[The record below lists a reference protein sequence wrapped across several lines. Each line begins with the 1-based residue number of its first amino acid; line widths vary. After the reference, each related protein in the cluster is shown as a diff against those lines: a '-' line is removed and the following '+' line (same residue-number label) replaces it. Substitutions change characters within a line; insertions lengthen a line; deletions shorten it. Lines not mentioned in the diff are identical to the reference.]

1 MFVRVKTYPENKWAV
16 QIVENRRE
24 GNTVKQRIVRHV
36 GRAHSE
42 YELTKLKELAD
53 FIITELE
60 TAVQPALFPVNE
72 LANMV
77 TESRRRAETDPDP
90 LNVKLKQLREE
101 HRIITG
107 IHDVYGTLFNQVGF
121 DALLKKC
128 PVSSKV
134 LKDIVLARIAR
145 PVSKRASV
153 DMLETDF
160 GITWSLDAVYRMMDH
175 VDAGK
180 IENIQTLT
188 YENAKNLYTEEISI
202 LFYDCTTLYFESFTE
217 DDLKAFGYSKDN
229 KFNQSQVLLA
239 LMVTT
244 EGLPIGYEVFSGN
257 TFEGNTLKIAL
268 DKIKKQYK
276 LKRAIFVAD
285 SGLLSKPN
293 IDLLQENGIEY
304 IVGARLKSLPKQWQN
319 GMGFMVY
326 LPTSQMPTR

>member
-77 TESRRRAETDPDP
+77 TQSRRRAETDPDP

-101 HRIITG
+101 RRIITG
-107 IHDVYGTLFNQVGF
+107 IHDIYGTFFNQVGF

-134 LKDIVLARIAR
+134 LKI
-145 PVSKRASV
+145 
-153 DMLETDF
+153 
-160 GITWSLDAVYRMMDH
+160 
-175 VDAGK
+175 
-180 IENIQTLT
+180 
-188 YENAKNLYTEEISI
+188 
-202 LFYDCTTLYFESFTE
+202 
-217 DDLKAFGYSKDN
+217 
-229 KFNQSQVLLA
+229 
-239 LMVTT
+239 
-244 EGLPIGYEVFSGN
+244 
-257 TFEGNTLKIAL
+257 
-268 DKIKKQYK
+268 
-276 LKRAIFVAD
+276 
-285 SGLLSKPN
+285 
-293 IDLLQENGIEY
+293 
-304 IVGARLKSLPKQWQN
+304 
-319 GMGFMVY
+319 
-326 LPTSQMPTR
+326 